1 MLLLAAALL
10 LIQSPEPRL
19 RIVVGV
25 TDSGAATEEWLS
37 LLRTR
42 LSPGDYQ
49 AVLSVRQ
56 PLSEADRAW
65 AELLRSRVL
74 VWEKDIPRLA
84 APFHPVTPP
93 SEVRIILGNRGGED
107 AFTAPGNRTT
117 IGFDLSKLQS
127 IYGDAGRTVGRADRF
142 FRHEYT
148 HLLQKAWLE
157 AQPYDAGTPLRAA
170 LLEIWS
176 EGMGNW
182 FSMSD
187 QWRTAGGQPSAR
199 AKERL
204 AELEPRLVARLAAL
218 ACASAEQA
226 AKLTADLSW
235 GPFDRKWGGLTAA
248 LWLEAEPGEPAT
260 TLRQF
265 VLAGPEGVWKLA
277 ESRVPPPLQA
287 VLEEAQ
293 RQEELCGR
301 P

>member
-1 MLLLAAALL
+1 MLALAAVLL

-19 RIVVGV
+19 QLVVGV
-25 TDSGAATEEWLS
+25 TDSGAATEAWLS
-37 LLRTR
+37 LLRAR
-42 LSPGDYQ
+42 LSPGDFR
-49 AVLSVRQ
+49 AVLPIRK
-56 PLSEADRAW
+56 PLSEQDRAW
-65 AELLRSRVL
+65 AELFGTRLP
-74 VWEKDIPRLA
+74 VWEQEIPRLA
-84 APFHPVTPP
+84 APFHPVKPP
-93 SEVRIILGNRGGED
+93 SEVQIILGNRGGED

-117 IGFDLSKLQS
+117 IGLDLSKLQS
-127 IYGDAGRTVGRADRF
+127 IYGDAGRTVERADRF

-148 HLLQKAWLE
+148 HLLQKAWLQ
-157 AQPYDAGTPLRAA
+157 AHPYDAGTPLRAA

-187 QWRTAGGQPSAR
+187 QWRAAGGQPSAR

-235 GPFDRKWGGLTAA
+235 GPFDRKWGALTAA

-260 TLRQF
+260 TLREF

-277 ESRVPPPLQA
+277 ERRVDPSLRA
-287 VLEEAQ
+287 VLQEAQ
-293 RQEELCGR
+293 RQREICQ
-301 P
+301 

>member
-1 MLLLAAALL
+1 MLALAAVLL

-19 RIVVGV
+19 QLVVGV
-25 TDSGAATEEWLS
+25 SDSGAATEEWLS
-37 LLRTR
+37 LVRAR
-42 LSPGDYQ
+42 LSPGDFR
-49 AVLSVRQ
+49 AVLPIRK

-65 AELLRSRVL
+65 AELFRSRL
-74 VWEKDIPRLA
+74 EAWENEIPRLA
-84 APFHPVTPP
+84 ALFHPVTPP

-127 IYGDAGRTVGRADRF
+127 IYGDAGRTSERADRF

-157 AQPYDAGTPLRAA
+157 ARPYNAGTPLRAA

-182 FSMSD
+182 FSMSE

-235 GPFDRKWGGLTAA
+235 GPFDRKWGALTAA

-260 TLRQF
+260 TLREF

-277 ESRVPPPLQA
+277 ERRVAPPLRA
-287 VLEEAQ
+287 VLQEAQ
-293 RQEELCGR
+293 RQHVICQ
-301 P
+301 

>member
-19 RIVVGV
+19 RIVIGV
-25 TDSGAATEEWLS
+25 TDSGSATEEWLS

-49 AVLSVRQ
+49 AVVTIRK
-56 PLSEADRAW
+56 PLTGTERAW
-65 AELLRSRVL
+65 AELFRSRVAA
-74 VWEKDIPRLA
+74 WEQEIPRLA
-84 APFHPVTPP
+84 ALFHPVNPP

-127 IYGDAGRTVGRADRF
+127 IYGDAGRSVERADRF

-157 AQPYDAGTPLRAA
+157 AQPYDAETPLRAA

-187 QWRTAGGQPSAR
+187 QWRAAGGQPSAR

-218 ACASAEQA
+218 ACASAERA

-235 GPFDRKWGGLTAA
+235 GPFDRKWGALTAA
-248 LWLEAEPGEPAT
+248 LWLEAEPGDPAT
-260 TLRQF
+260 KLRGF
-265 VLAGPEGVWKLA
+265 VVAGPEGVWKLA
-277 ESRVPPPLQA
+277 ERQVAPPLQA
-287 VLEEAQ
+287 VLQEAR
-293 RQEELCGR
+293 RQEDICR
-301 P
+301 